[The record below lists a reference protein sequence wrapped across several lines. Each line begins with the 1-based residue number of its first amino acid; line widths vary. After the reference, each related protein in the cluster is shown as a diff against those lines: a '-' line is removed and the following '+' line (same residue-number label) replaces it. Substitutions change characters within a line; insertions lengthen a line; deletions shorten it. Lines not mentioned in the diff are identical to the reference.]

1 MALANRTDVATPVP
15 LRFSLHPDRLFFSF
29 MARRLSLSLSPVAAL
44 ITISGNAMGS
54 PHPLAS
60 IASPTDDDDD
70 DDTQ

>member
-1 MALANRTDVATPVP
+1 
-15 LRFSLHPDRLFFSF
+15 
-29 MARRLSLSLSPVAAL
+29 VAAL

-70 DDTQ
+70 DDDDTQ